1 MPVLVSACLLG
12 FPCRHDGRDK
22 RDDRVLRAVQDDEV
36 IPICPEVAGG
46 LGIPRPAAWHD
57 GERMVDALGRDVT
70 AQFDEG
76 ARLAVAAAKQHG
88 ARLALLKQNSPSCGT
103 RMTGT
108 AQGRAPGRGR
118 AAQAL
123 ADAGFLI
130 RGEDE
135 I

>member
-22 RDDRVLRAVQDDEV
+22 RDDRVLERLKDEEIV
-36 IPICPEVAGG
+36 PICPEVAAGF
-46 LGIPRPAAWHD
+46 GIPRQPAWHD
-57 GERMVDALGRDVT
+57 GPRMMDALGADVT

-76 ARLAVAAAKQHG
+76 ARKAVEAAQSHGVTLAI
-88 ARLALLKQNSPSCGT
+88 LKQNSPSCGT

-118 AAQAL
+118 AAAAL
-123 ADAGFLI
+123 VLAGI
-130 RGEDE
+130 ESRGEDE
-135 I
+135 L